1 MLDKFKQLKK
11 LRDMQK
17 KLKNET
23 VTAEHNG
30 TKVTMNGKME
40 IEDLTLNHDKS
51 PEELEQDVAKCL
63 NQAMKK
69 IRENISGNLM

>member
-30 TKVTMNGKME
+30 TSVTMNGQME
-40 IEDLTLNHDKS
+40 IKDLSLNHDQD
-51 PEELEQDVAKCL
+51 PDQLEQDVSKCL